1 MSALPAELTL
11 DPVRQIEGFVHACLV
26 DATSGM
32 ILSSLAEQDD
42 MRLPVA
48 AAGATDVVNVLSLM
62 TGELAVDGD
71 VEDVIVTLQSHYLL
85 IRLLRAGPGQRLLL
99 LVTLERPHAN
109 MAMAH
114 REIRDFSRALCREND
129 WVA

>member
-1 MSALPAELTL
+1 VSVLPAELIL
-11 DPVRQIEGFVHACLV
+11 DPVRQIDGFVHACLV
-26 DATSGM
+26 DAATGM
-32 ILSSLAEQDD
+32 ILSSLEEQDD
-42 MRLPVA
+42 VRLPVA

-62 TGELAVDGD
+62 TGELAADGD

-85 IRLLRAGPGQRLLL
+85 IRLLRPAPGQRVLL
-99 LVTLERPHAN
+99 LVTLARPHAN

-114 REIRDFSRALCREND
+114 REIRDFSRALVREHD

>member
-1 MSALPAELTL
+1 ML
-11 DPVRQIEGFVHACLV
+11 DPVRQIDGFVHACLI

-32 ILSSLAEQDD
+32 ILSSLETQDGL
-42 MRLPVA
+42 RLPVA
-48 AAGATDVVNVLSLM
+48 AAGAADVISVLSLM
-62 TGELAVDGD
+62 TGELAADGD

-85 IRLLRAGPGQRLLL
+85 IRLLRTAPGQRVLL
-99 LVTLERPHAN
+99 LVTLARPHAN

-114 REIRDFSRALCREND
+114 REIRDFSKALCREHD

>member
-1 MSALPAELTL
+1 MSALPVELML

-32 ILSSLAEQDD
+32 ILSSLGDQDK

-48 AAGATDVVNVLSLM
+48 AAGATDIVNVLTIM
-62 TGELAVDGD
+62 TGELATDGEA
-71 VEDVIVTLQSHYLL
+71 EDVIVTMNSHYFL
-85 IRLLRAGPGQRLLL
+85 IRMLRTGPGRRLLL
-99 LVTLERPHAN
+99 LVTLERPQAN
-109 MAMAH
+109 LAMAH
-114 REIRDFSRALCREND
+114 REIRDFSTALCREHD

>member
-1 MSALPAELTL
+1 VSALPAELIL
-11 DPVRQIEGFVHACLV
+11 DPVRQIDGFVHACLV

-32 ILSSLAEQDD
+32 ILSSLEDQGDLQ
-42 MRLPVA
+42 LPVA

-62 TGELAVDGD
+62 TGQLAADGE
-71 VEDVIVTLQSHYLL
+71 VEDVIVTLESHYLL
-85 IRLLRAGPGQRLLL
+85 IRLLRPGPGQRLLL
-99 LVTLERPHAN
+99 LVTLARPHAN

-114 REIRDFSRALCREND
+114 REIRDFSRALGRDHD

>member
-1 MSALPAELTL
+1 
-11 DPVRQIEGFVHACLV
+11 V

-32 ILSSLAEQDD
+32 ILSSLEEQSD

-48 AAGATDVVNVLSLM
+48 AAGAADVVNVLSLM
-62 TGELAVDGD
+62 TGELAADGD

-85 IRLLRAGPGQRLLL
+85 IRLLRPGPGQRLLL
-99 LVTLERPHAN
+99 LVTLTRPHAN

-114 REIRDFSRALCREND
+114 REIRDFSKALCREHD

>member
-1 MSALPAELTL
+1 VSALPAELML
-11 DPVRQIEGFVHACLV
+11 DPVRQIDGFVHACLV

-32 ILSSLAEQDD
+32 ILSSLEEQDG

-48 AAGATDVVNVLSLM
+48 AAGATDVINVLSLM
-62 TGELAVDGD
+62 TGELAADGD

-85 IRLLRAGPGQRLLL
+85 IRLLRPGPGQRVLL
-99 LVTLERPHAN
+99 LVTLARPHAN

-114 REIRDFSRALCREND
+114 REIRDFSKALCRQHD

>member
-1 MSALPAELTL
+1 M
-11 DPVRQIEGFVHACLV
+11 HACLV

-32 ILSSLAEQDD
+32 ILSSLEEQND

-62 TGELAVDGD
+62 TGELAADGD

-85 IRLLRAGPGQRLLL
+85 IRLLRPGPGQRLLL
-99 LVTLERPHAN
+99 LVTLARPHATWPWPT
-109 MAMAH
+109 ARSATSA
-114 REIRDFSRALCREND
+114 RPSCREHD

>member
-1 MSALPAELTL
+1 ML

-32 ILSSLAEQDD
+32 ILSALEEQDD

-62 TGELAVDGD
+62 TGEMAANGE
-71 VEDVIVTLQSHYLL
+71 VEDVIVTLQGHYLL
-85 IRLLRAGPGQRLLL
+85 IRLVRPGPGQRLLL
-99 LVTLERPHAN
+99 LVTLDRPLAN
-109 MAMAH
+109 LAMAH
-114 REIRDFSRALCREND
+114 REIREFSKALCREHD

>member
-1 MSALPAELTL
+1 MSALPAELML

-32 ILSSLAEQDD
+32 ILSSVQEQDGL
-42 MRLPVA
+42 RLPVA
-48 AAGATDVVNVLSLM
+48 AAGATDMVNVLSLM
-62 TGELAVDGD
+62 TGEMAAGGD
-71 VEDVIVTLQSHYLL
+71 VEDVIVTLDSHYLL
-85 IRLLRAGPGQRLLL
+85 IRLLRSGPGQRLLL
-99 LVTLERPHAN
+99 LVTLARPDAN

-114 REIRDFSRALCREND
+114 REIRDFSKALCREHD

>member
-1 MSALPAELTL
+1 ML

-32 ILSSLAEQDD
+32 ILSSLEEQDD

-62 TGELAVDGD
+62 TGEMAANGE
-71 VEDVIVTLQSHYLL
+71 VEDVIVTLQGHYLL
-85 IRLLRAGPGQRLLL
+85 IRLVRPRPGQRLLL
-99 LVTLERPHAN
+99 LVTLDRPLAN
-109 MAMAH
+109 LAMAH
-114 REIRDFSRALCREND
+114 REIREFSKALCREHD

>member
-1 MSALPAELTL
+1 MRRKLRQPQVRHSIPFRRIWSYLPGEGAVVSALPAELML

-32 ILSSLAEQDD
+32 ILSALEEQDD

-62 TGELAVDGD
+62 TGEMAANGE
-71 VEDVIVTLQSHYLL
+71 VEDVIVTLQGHYLL
-85 IRLLRAGPGQRLLL
+85 IRLVRPGP
-99 LVTLERPHAN
+99 
-109 MAMAH
+109 
-114 REIRDFSRALCREND
+114 
-129 WVA
+129 

>member
-1 MSALPAELTL
+1 MSALPVELML

-32 ILSSLAEQDD
+32 ILSSLEEQDD

-62 TGELAVDGD
+62 TGKMAANGE

-85 IRLLRAGPGQRLLL
+85 IRLVRPGPGQRLLL
-99 LVTLERPHAN
+99 LVTLDRPLAN
-109 MAMAH
+109 LAMAH
-114 REIRDFSRALCREND
+114 REIRDFSKALCREHD